1 MQFVLTDAVR
11 DALVRYRSSA
21 MSGRDVRKTRALGS
35 MMRKMPER
43 RGPGDG
49 VTPVS
54 GERSRFLP
62 FGNMTEAHADELA
75 HLGAEVEIAAA

>member
-1 MQFVLTDAVR
+1 MRVF
-11 DALVRYRSSA
+11 
-21 MSGRDVRKTRALGS
+21 GS
-35 MMRKMPER
+35 MMRKAPER

-54 GERSRFLP
+54 GKWSRFLP
-62 FGNMTEAHADELA
+62 LGNMVEAHADELA

>member
-1 MQFVLTDAVR
+1 MPSRMLSRGIGLPLCPGGMYANMRVF
-11 DALVRYRSSA
+11 
-21 MSGRDVRKTRALGS
+21 GS
-35 MMRKMPER
+35 MMRKTPER

-54 GERSRFLP
+54 GKWSSFLP

>member
-1 MQFVLTDAVR
+1 MP
-11 DALVRYRSSA
+11 
-21 MSGRDVRKTRALGS
+21 SGMLSRGIGLPLCPGRMYANMRVFGS
-35 MMRKMPER
+35 MMRKTPER
-43 RGPGDG
+43 RRPGDG

-54 GERSRFLP
+54 GKRSSFLP

>member
-21 MSGRDVRKTRALGS
+21 MSGRNVRKTRVFGS
-35 MMRKMPER
+35 MMRKTPER

-49 VTPVS
+49 VTPML
-54 GERSRFLP
+54 GKQSRFLP
-62 FGNMTEAHADELA
+62 FGNMIEAHADELA

>member
-1 MQFVLTDAVR
+1 
-11 DALVRYRSSA
+11 
-21 MSGRDVRKTRALGS
+21 
-35 MMRKMPER
+35 MMRKTPER

-54 GERSRFLP
+54 GKQSRFLP

-75 HLGAEVEIAAA
+75 HLGAEVEIAAV